1 MQKSQT
7 QAIILPFW
15 TFTVL
20 VTVLVGLFPALL
32 YCIGEIVVLKSR
44 FEQQQQTIEYLEN
57 VTAQI
62 QRRTVGDDFSS
73 SETQE
78 AHQSFTK
85 WKESEIQQM
94 RQKRN
99 TGTTKNDSCRCR
111 RGPKGERGPKGQ
123 KGSRGRKGRTG
134 PKGDTGALGN
144 TGPPGRDG
152 QKGNMG
158 ERGEPGPPGQPGSMF
173 QSTDSAHIVGYGEHI
188 NPPRGTTKFHRITN
202 WRLGHITGSIKFVSN
217 SFLVIGTT
225 GYYFVYSQL
234 FYYAGDTLLMGHY
247 TYINE
252 EPVMRSLSS
261 VVSEERKYNTN
272 YHGAVFLL
280 KSGDKISVRIPFTKS
295 YFMHKE
301 TSYFGAFLISPVL
314 NTTTLVQPTNTSQDF
329 P

>member
-1 MQKSQT
+1 M
-7 QAIILPFW
+7 
-15 TFTVL
+15 
-20 VTVLVGLFPALL
+20 
-32 YCIGEIVVLKSR
+32 
-44 FEQQQQTIEYLEN
+44 
-57 VTAQI
+57 
-62 QRRTVGDDFSS
+62 
-73 SETQE
+73 
-78 AHQSFTK
+78 
-85 WKESEIQQM
+85 
-94 RQKRN
+94 
-99 TGTTKNDSCRCR
+99 
-111 RGPKGERGPKGQ
+111 
-123 KGSRGRKGRTG
+123 
-134 PKGDTGALGN
+134 
-144 TGPPGRDG
+144 
-152 QKGNMG
+152 
-158 ERGEPGPPGQPGSMF
+158 
-173 QSTDSAHIVGYGEHI
+173 
-188 NPPRGTTKFHRITN
+188 
-202 WRLGHITGSIKFVSN
+202 
-217 SFLVIGTT
+217 IGTT

>member
-7 QAIILPFW
+7 RAIVLPFW
-15 TFTVL
+15 TFAVL
-20 VTVLVGLFPALL
+20 VTALVGLFPALL

-57 VTAQI
+57 VTAHI
-62 QRRTVGDDFSS
+62 QRRTVENDFSS
-73 SETQE
+73 GETQE
-78 AHQSFTK
+78 AYQSLMK
-85 WKESEIQQM
+85 WKESEIRLM
-94 RQKRN
+94 RQRRD
-99 TGTTKNDSCRCR
+99 TGSRKNDSCRCR
-111 RGPKGERGPKGQ
+111 RGRKGERGPKGQ
-123 KGSRGRKGRTG
+123 KGSTGRKGRAG

-152 QKGNMG
+152 QKGKMG

-173 QSTDSAHIVGYGEHI
+173 RSTDSAHIVGYGEHI

-202 WRLGHITGSIKFVSN
+202 WKLGHITGSIKFVSN

-272 YHGAVFLL
+272 YHGAVFMLR
-280 KSGDKISVRIPFTKS
+280 SGDKISVRIPFTKS

-314 NTTTLVQPTNTSQDF
+314 NTTSFVRTTNTTQDF